1 MQALD
6 TAYGEIYRYQ
16 LTGDT
21 PIKLRELNDW
31 VCTPRLMRADGVA
44 EVDNFGGLGKQY
56 AIQLDPNKMLK
67 YGVALNDVMTAVQAN
82 NSNGGGS
89 MLQRGSTAIVIRSL
103 GNILDYRDLA
113 NIFIKNSNGTNVFV
127 RDVGQVAIDHLEQ
140 TGIFGINND
149 SDSVEGIV
157 VMRRGANPSA
167 TLKNIE
173 EAVEEINS
181 TLLPKNVHLN
191 NFYNRRTLINQT
203 LHTVFRNT
211 AEGILLVVL
220 VLFLFLGSRRIALIV
235 ALTIPLALLFA
246 LILMKLTGIPISL
259 LSIGSIDFGIIVD
272 GAIIVTE
279 NIVRHLM
286 IHKGDK
292 DKEILEASEQVQKP
306 MIFSMI
312 IVIMAYLPLLS
323 LKYIEGLLFRPMAMT
338 LCFALLGA
346 LLIALYL
353 VPVLASFFFSRNNP
367 VKPHSLFD
375 WFLKIYSRILPQI
388 LKHSRLVVFSAV
400 TLFALVMLLIF
411 PRLGTEFLPYMDE
424 GGFWLRG
431 NFPEGI
437 SLRENHYYANRV
449 RDLVRSFKEVKYCTS
464 QTGRNDMGS
473 DPFPTDRNE
482 FDIILQPR
490 DQWVDYH
497 NKLDLEAA
505 IRSKL
510 EAEFPTAHFNLTQ
523 PIIDSVTEDT
533 NGTSANLAVEI
544 VGGQSSD
551 LVKLRDLG
559 EQTVDLLKKIPGSV
573 NVNIE
578 QEGPQPELQI
588 RIDKSKLAH
597 YGLAIADVN
606 NVINTAVGGL
616 PVGQL
621 WEGERSFSIKTK
633 YAPEFIDTPE
643 KIGRLAVFNSNAE
656 PIPLAQVADIK
667 VVDGQTQIARED
679 GKRRQT
685 VRCDIRGRSQGD
697 FVAEAKKRF
706 AAEIPLP
713 DGYSVEWMGLFEN
726 LERAQKH
733 FALLIPLTV
742 GIIFAILFLTFGSP
756 LRAGLVLLAIPFAMV
771 GSTIALY
778 VRGMH
783 LSVSAGVGM
792 TSLFGVAAMHG
803 VLMVSYISQLR
814 EDGLGLDAAILKGAT
829 LRLRP
834 VLMTALV
841 AIIGLIPAS
850 LATDV
855 GSDVQRP
862 IATVVVWGLFSS
874 AFLTLIVMPAL
885 YKIIEA
891 KDAVKIH
898 KRKKGEVEDF

>member
-1 MQALD
+1 
-6 TAYGEIYRYQ
+6 
-16 LTGDT
+16 
-21 PIKLRELNDW
+21 
-31 VCTPRLMRADGVA
+31 
-44 EVDNFGGLGKQY
+44 
-56 AIQLDPNKMLK
+56 
-67 YGVALNDVMTAVQAN
+67 
-82 NSNGGGS
+82 
-89 MLQRGSTAIVIRSL
+89 
-103 GNILDYRDLA
+103 
-113 NIFIKNSNGTNVFV
+113 
-127 RDVGQVAIDHLEQ
+127 
-140 TGIFGINND
+140 
-149 SDSVEGIV
+149 
-157 VMRRGANPSA
+157 MRRGANPSQ
-167 TLKNIE
+167 TLANIE
-173 EAVEEINS
+173 DAVNEINS

-191 NFYNRRTLINQT
+191 NFYNRRNLINQT
-203 LHTVFRNT
+203 LHTVFENT
-211 AEGILLVVL
+211 SIGILLVVAI
-220 VLFLFLGSRRIALIV
+220 LFLFLGSPRIALMV
-235 ALTIPLALLFA
+235 AVTIPLALLFA

-279 NIVRHLM
+279 NIVRHLVM
-286 IHKGDK
+286 HKTADK
-292 DKEILEASEQVQKP
+292 DKEILEASQQVQQP
-306 MIFSMI
+306 MIFSML

-338 LCFALLGA
+338 LCFSLLGA
-346 LLIALYL
+346 LMIALYL
-353 VPVLASFFFSRNNP
+353 MPVLSSFFLTRESLT
-367 VKPHSLFD
+367 KTHSVFEKLAAFYARLLPKILQQAWAVVGGAAALF
-375 WFLKIYSRILPQI
+375 I
-388 LKHSRLVVFSAV
+388 
-400 TLFALVMLLIF
+400 LVMVLLF
-411 PRLGTEFLPYMDE
+411 PKLGIEFLPYMDE

-437 SLRENHYYANRV
+437 SLKENHEYANRI

-482 FDIILQPR
+482 FDIILEPR

-505 IRSKL
+505 IRKKL

-533 NGTSANLAVEI
+533 NGTSADLAVEI
-544 VGGQSSD
+544 VGGAQSD
-551 LVKLRDLG
+551 LFKLRDLG
-559 EQTVDLLKKIPGSV
+559 EQTVDLLKKIPGAV

-588 RIDKSKLAH
+588 RIDKARLAH

-606 NVINTAVGGL
+606 NVINTAVGGT
-616 PVGQL
+616 PVGTL
-621 WEGERSFSIKTK
+621 WEGERSFSIKVK
-633 YAPEFIDTPE
+633 YAPQFIKTPE
-643 KIGRLAVFNSNAE
+643 EIGRIAIFNPNGE
-656 PIPLAQVADIK
+656 PIPLAQVADVR

-685 VRCDIRGRSQGD
+685 VRCDIRGRAQGD
-697 FVAEAKKRF
+697 FVDEAKKLF
-706 AAEIPLP
+706 AEQIPLP

-733 FALLIPLTV
+733 FELLIPLTV
-742 GIIFAILFLTFGSP
+742 AIIFAILFLTFGSP
-756 LRAGLVLLAIPFAMV
+756 LRAGMVLLAIPFALV

-803 VLMVSYISQLR
+803 VLMVSYISNLR
-814 EDGLGLDAAILKGAT
+814 EDGLPLDAAIIKGAS

-834 VLMTALV
+834 VLMTAMV

-850 LATDV
+850 LATGV

-891 KDAVKIH
+891 GDPVKVH
-898 KRKKGEVEDF
+898 AKSKKELREF